1 MVSSLRRKINMAD
14 SLEKL
19 KEIFREFP
27 GIGPRQAERFV
38 YFLLHKNKSFR
49 DEFIREIETLAKS
62 VRQCSSCFRFFEAKK
77 EATVCGICS
86 DARREHS
93 LLMVLPRDVDFE
105 SIENT
110 HLYKGLYFILGGTAS
125 FSAKKQ
131 IPLRTKELISRI
143 EKSENVL
150 KEIIIATSL
159 NPEGDNTRQSIEDS
173 IRESVKKH
181 GIKVSILGRGL
192 STGAE
197 IEYIDRETLS
207 DALSGRKQEPLP

>member
-1 MVSSLRRKINMAD
+1 MSD

-38 YFLLHKNKSFR
+38 YLLLHKNKNFR
-49 DEFIREIETLAKS
+49 DDFIKEIETLARS
-62 VRQCSSCFRFFEAKK
+62 VRQCSTCFRFFEAK
-77 EATVCGICS
+77 AGMHTCSICS
-86 DARREHS
+86 DAGRDSS

-105 SIENT
+105 SIEGT
-110 HLYKGLYFILGGTAS
+110 HLYKGLYFILGGTSA

-131 IPLRTKELISRI
+131 SPLRTKELVSHI
-143 EKSENVL
+143 EKMGKDL
-150 KEIIIATSL
+150 KEIIIAVSL
-159 NPEGDNTRQSIEDS
+159 NPEGDNTRQTIEDS
-173 IRESVKKH
+173 IREVVKKH
-181 GIKVSILGRGL
+181 GIKVSTLGRGL

-207 DALSGRKQEPLP
+207 DALSGRKQEPVP

>member
-1 MVSSLRRKINMAD
+1 MAD

-38 YFLLHKNKSFR
+38 YFLLHKNKIFR
-49 DEFIREIETLAKS
+49 EDLIKEIEFMAEN
-62 VRQCSSCFRFFEAKK
+62 VRQCDKCFRFFEAKK
-77 EATVCGICS
+77 GANSCGICADS
-86 DARREHS
+86 GRDHS

-110 HLYKGLYFILGGTAS
+110 NLYKGLYFILGGTAA

-131 IPLRTKELISRI
+131 IPLRTKELVSRI
-143 EKSENVL
+143 EKNGKDL
-150 KEIIIATSL
+150 KEIIITTSL
-159 NPEGDNTRQSIEDS
+159 NPEGDNTRTTIEDA

-181 GIKVSILGRGL
+181 GIKVSVLGRGL

>member
-1 MVSSLRRKINMAD
+1 MSD

-49 DEFIREIETLAKS
+49 DEFVREIETLAKS
-62 VRQCSSCFRFFEAKK
+62 VRQCSTCFRFFEAKRDSK
-77 EATVCGICS
+77 ICDICS
-86 DARREHS
+86 DANREHS
-93 LLMVLPRDVDFE
+93 LLMVLPRDVDFD
-105 SIENT
+105 SIEGT
-110 HLYKGLYFILGGTAS
+110 HLYKGLYFILGGTSA

-131 IPLRTKELISRI
+131 IPLRTKELVSRI
-143 EKSENVL
+143 EKMEKGL
-150 KEIIIATSL
+150 KEIIIAVSL
-159 NPEGDNTRQSIEDS
+159 NPEGDNTRQTIEDA

-181 GIKVSILGRGL
+181 GVKVSTLGRGL

>member
-1 MVSSLRRKINMAD
+1 MAD

-38 YFLLHKNKSFR
+38 YFLLHKNKAFR
-49 DEFIREIETLAKS
+49 EDLTKEIGFLAEN
-62 VRQCSSCFRFFEAKK
+62 VRQCGKCFRFFEAKRG
-77 EATVCGICS
+77 ANACGICAANDR
-86 DARREHS
+86 DAS
-93 LLMVLPRDVDFE
+93 ILMVVPRDVDFE

-110 HLYKGLYFILGGTAS
+110 NLYKGLYFILGGTAA

-131 IPLRTKELISRI
+131 MPLRTKELVSRV
-143 EKSENVL
+143 EKEGKIL
-150 KEIIIATSL
+150 KEIIIVTSL
-159 NPEGDNTRQSIEDS
+159 NPEGDNTRRTIEDA
-173 IRESVKKH
+173 IRESIKKH
-181 GIKVSILGRGL
+181 GIKISTLGRGL

>member
-1 MVSSLRRKINMAD
+1 MAD

-38 YFLLHKNKSFR
+38 YFLLHKNKIFR
-49 DEFIREIETLAKS
+49 EDLIKEIEFMAEN
-62 VRQCSSCFRFFEAKK
+62 VRQCDKCFRFFEAKK
-77 EATVCGICS
+77 GANSCGICADS
-86 DARREHS
+86 GRDHS

-110 HLYKGLYFILGGTAS
+110 NLYKGLYFILGGTAA

-131 IPLRTKELISRI
+131 IPLRTKELVSRI
-143 EKSENVL
+143 NKDGKIL
-150 KEIIIATSL
+150 KEIIIAVSL
-159 NPEGDNTRQSIEDS
+159 NPEGDNTRATIEDA

-181 GIKVSILGRGL
+181 GIKVSTLGRGL

>member
-1 MVSSLRRKINMAD
+1 MAD

-38 YFLLHKNKSFR
+38 YFLLHKNKVFR
-49 DEFIREIETLAKS
+49 EELVKEIETLAKS
-62 VRQCSSCFRFFEAKK
+62 VRQCSTCFRFFEMKK
-77 EATVCGICS
+77 DSAVCGICS
-86 DARREHS
+86 DAHRDTS
-93 LLMVLPRDVDFE
+93 LLMVVPRDVDFE
-105 SIENT
+105 SIEGTNI
-110 HLYKGLYFILGGTAS
+110 YKGLYFILGGTSA

-131 IPLRTKELISRI
+131 QPLRTKELIARI
-143 EKSENVL
+143 EKSGKDL
-150 KEIIIATSL
+150 KEVIIAVSL
-159 NPEGDNTRQSIEDS
+159 NPEGDNTRRTVEDT
-173 IRESVKKH
+173 IRESIKSH
-181 GIKVSILGRGL
+181 GISVSTLGRGL